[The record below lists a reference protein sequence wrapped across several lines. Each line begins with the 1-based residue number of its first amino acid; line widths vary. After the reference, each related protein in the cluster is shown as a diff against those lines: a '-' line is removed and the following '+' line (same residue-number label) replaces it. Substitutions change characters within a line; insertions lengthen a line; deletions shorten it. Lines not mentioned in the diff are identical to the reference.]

1 MRIRTAFMLFLWVI
15 AVLAQAQDDTG
26 QGGVNFQGQVRYE
39 NNTPA
44 AFVQLE
50 LWTDGETTWRSFV
63 TTDRMG
69 KFHIG
74 APCMVVQYRINTLGY
89 HPVQGRVDISIP
101 PCHAL
106 ELITLRPLPGGPGSS
121 REEPSNGT
129 IDARVAAIPS
139 EARNEFTAGQ
149 KAVNDNDFTGAIPHL
164 QKAIE
169 LYPKYAEAYQILG
182 VAQLQTNQ
190 IAPAES
196 SLTKAV
202 EIEER
207 MPRAQ
212 YLLGVLYAMTNR
224 LSLAEKPLTRFAE
237 LDPQNPDAYFELARL
252 CFAQKKFSDA
262 EMYAR
267 KSVELKE
274 SNAGVYVVLGYSL
287 LRQEKASDAK
297 QAFELFLTQVSTGPM
312 ATEVKDLVAQLD
324 QRMKK

>member
-1 MRIRTAFMLFLWVI
+1 MRTRTALTLFLWVTAI
-15 AVLAQAQDDTG
+15 LAQAQDDSGG

-44 AFVQLE
+44 AFIRVE
-50 LWTDGETTWRSFV
+50 LWTDGETTWRV
-63 TTDRMG
+63 YATTDRMG
-69 KFHIG
+69 KFRVG
-74 APCMVVQYRINTLGY
+74 APCMVIQYKVNTLGY

-106 ELITLRPLPGGPGSS
+106 ELITLRPLPEDTGSGREVPGK
-121 REEPSNGT
+121 GT
-129 IDARVAAIPS
+129 LDARVAAIPP
-139 EARNEFTAGQ
+139 EAKKEFTAGQ
-149 KAVNDNDFTGAIPHL
+149 KAVNDDDFAGAIPHL

-190 IAPAES
+190 VPQAES
-196 SLTKAV
+196 SLVKAV

-252 CFAQKKFSDA
+252 SFALKKFSDA
-262 EMYAR
+262 EMHAH
-267 KSVELKE
+267 S
-274 SNAGVYVVLGYSL
+274 
-287 LRQEKASDAK
+287 
-297 QAFELFLTQVSTGPM
+297 STSSAHG
-312 ATEVKDLVAQLD
+312 LS
-324 QRMKK
+324 RY